1 MLEQIWLIPLLPAL
15 GALLL
20 GVPGRQFYAR
30 QEERVPSIIGVG
42 FVAAAFL
49 VSVSCVWAF
58 VKGGAHPYTLVV
70 ADWISIGAF
79 RVPIEFQLDQLSA
92 MMILIVTGVGLLIH
106 IYSVGYMRGDPSF
119 YRFFCYMNLFTS
131 AMLILVLGG
140 NFLMMFIGWEGVGLC
155 SYLLIGFYFDKDFA
169 ATAGKKAFVVN
180 RIGDFGFVLGIML
193 IYREFGSLNYTEVFA
208 AAPQVLEYGGVA
220 VTCITLFLFIG
231 AIGKSA
237 QVPLFV
243 WLPDAMAGPTP
254 CSALIH
260 AATMVTSGVYMLN
273 RCSPLFNM
281 APSVLMLVAAVGV
294 ATAFLA
300 ATIGLVQKDIKKVL
314 AYSTVSQ
321 LGYMI
326 LACGV
331 GAYFAGAFH
340 LMTHAFFK
348 ALLFMGAGSIIHG
361 MGGHQDMDNYGGL
374 RKYMPRTWLPFMAA
388 YIAICGIP
396 PFAGFFSKDEILFK
410 TFTADPNI
418 FGMWKYVFWGLGVV
432 TAGMTAF
439 YMSRLVFLTFYGEE
453 RFHDLKPLHD
463 DHGDDG
469 HGHHGG
475 DGGFHPHESSSLM
488 WAPLMLLGV
497 LCFVGGWVGV
507 PEVLGGQN
515 HFHHWLA
522 PVVDPAAAHHAAA
535 PAEAGPDAGWFTTAA
550 YAETELDPAAQ
561 AEAPPTPAAGHGAA
575 AAEHGAHGG
584 GVYLPQFEHVSRG
597 AELGLMVLSVAVAC
611 SGIGVAWFFYI
622 KNPNMPL
629 FLSWR
634 FKTLYATLTN
644 KWYVDEI
651 YETYVINS
659 TKRFSDFLCWVDVY
673 VVDGLVNGAAAL
685 TQELSNTSVWF
696 DETVVDGAVN
706 GAATRTEALALRLRT
721 LQTGHVQNYG
731 MAMAIGMFVLAAVY
745 LIAA

>member
-15 GALLL
+15 GALII

-30 QEERVPSIIGVG
+30 REETVPSIIGVG
-42 FVAAAFL
+42 SIALAFL
-49 VSVSCVWAF
+49 VSISCVREF
-58 VKGGAHPYTLVV
+58 VQGGSHTYTYVV
-70 ADWISIGAF
+70 ADWIRIGAF
-79 RVPIEFQLDQLSA
+79 RAPIEFQLDQLSA
-92 MMILIVTGVGLLIH
+92 TMILIVSGVGLLIH

-140 NFLMMFIGWEGVGLC
+140 NFLMMFVGWEGVGLC

-169 ATAGKKAFVVN
+169 ASAGKKAFVVN

-193 IYREFGSLNYTEVFA
+193 IYRTFGSVNYQDVFP
-208 AAPQVLEYGGVA
+208 AAPMVLEYGGLT
-220 VTCITLFLFIG
+220 VTCITIFLFVG

-237 QVPLFV
+237 QLPLFV

-273 RCSPLFNM
+273 RCSGLFNM
-281 APSVLMLVAAVGV
+281 APTALMLVASVGI

-300 ATIGLVQKDIKKVL
+300 ATIALVQKDIKKVL

-321 LGYMI
+321 LGYMV

-348 ALLFMGAGSIIHG
+348 ALLFMGAGSVIHG
-361 MGGHQDMDNYGGL
+361 MAGHQDMDNYGGL
-374 RKYMPRTWLPFMAA
+374 RKYMPYTFWPFMAA
-388 YIAICGIP
+388 YIAICGIF

-418 FGMWKYVFWGLGVV
+418 FGQWRFVFWGLGVL

-439 YMSRLVFLTFYGEE
+439 YMSRLVFLTFFGEE

-463 DHGDDG
+463 DHGDDA
-469 HGHHGG
+469 HGG
-475 DGGFHPHESSSLM
+475 HEGGFHPHESPAIM
-488 WAPLMLLGV
+488 WAPLMVLGF
-497 LCFVGGWVGV
+497 LCLVGGWVGV
-507 PEVLGGQN
+507 PEALGGRN
-515 HFHHWLA
+515 AFHQWLA

-535 PAEAGPDAGWFTTAA
+535 PTGAGWFATPA
-550 YAETELDPAAQ
+550 YAEADPAHAG
-561 AEAPPTPAAGHGAA
+561 PAAPDVHAAAPAPGDHGP
-575 AAEHGAHGG
+575 AAEHAAAGD
-584 GVYLPQFEHVSRG
+584 VYLPQFGHLGVWQER
-597 AELGLMVLSVAVAC
+597 GLMLLSVAVAL

-634 FKTLYATLTN
+634 FKTLHTALFN
-644 KWYVDEI
+644 KWYVDEF
-651 YETYVINS
+651 YETFVINA
-659 TKRFSDFLCWVDVY
+659 TKRFADVLCWADVY
-673 VVDGLVNGAAAL
+673 IVDGLVNGAAAV
-685 TQELSNTSVWF
+685 TQQLSDASIWL
-696 DETVVDGAVN
+696 DETFVDGAVN
-706 GAATRTEALALRLRT
+706 GAATRTEALGLRLRR

-731 MAMAIGMFVLAAVY
+731 MAMAVGIFMLAAVY
-745 LIAA
+745 LIAS